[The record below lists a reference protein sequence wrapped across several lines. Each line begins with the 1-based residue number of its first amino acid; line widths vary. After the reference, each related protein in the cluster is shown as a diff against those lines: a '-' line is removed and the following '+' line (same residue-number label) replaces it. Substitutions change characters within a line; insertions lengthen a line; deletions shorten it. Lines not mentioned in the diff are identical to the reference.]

1 MICNSKETAAHQDC
15 KSCENESSCDASRLM
30 NNWDRLFFI
39 LIIGINLYVLYIIGL
54 AIILR

>member
-15 KSCENESSCDASRLM
+15 RSCEKESTCEASRLM

-39 LIIGINLYVLYIIGL
+39 AIIGINLYALYEIGL
-54 AIILR
+54 LIF